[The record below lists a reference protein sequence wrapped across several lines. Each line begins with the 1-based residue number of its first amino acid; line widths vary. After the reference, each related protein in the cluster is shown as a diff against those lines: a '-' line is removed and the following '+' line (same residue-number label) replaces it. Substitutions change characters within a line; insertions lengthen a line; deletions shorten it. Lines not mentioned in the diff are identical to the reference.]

1 MTPTV
6 SLENVC
12 KTYQEGTES
21 RSVLTGVN
29 LQATSGET
37 VALLGASGSGKS
49 TLLNIMSGLVLPD
62 SGRVVLD
69 GDGLSQLS
77 SAERTLFRRKKI
89 GFVFQFFHLIPTLN
103 VEENLRLPLQLNGLD
118 DKHGRERVHTL
129 LERVG
134 LSQRAG
140 SFPDRLSGG
149 EQQRVAVCR
158 ALAHRPPVVLADE
171 PTGNL
176 DHKTADEVLSL
187 LLRMAGEEQTALLVV
202 THSMEVAARC
212 DRTYRLEDGVLRT
225 AQMVE

>member
-1 MTPTV
+1 M
-6 SLENVC
+6 
-12 KTYQEGTES
+12 
-21 RSVLTGVN
+21 RSVLSGLT

-49 TLLNIMSGLVLPD
+49 TLLNIISGLVLPD
-62 SGRVVLD
+62 SGRVALD
-69 GDGLSQLS
+69 GEDLTQLS

-89 GFVFQFFHLIPTLN
+89 GFVFQFFHLIPTLT

-118 DKHGRERVHTL
+118 DEQGRARVQRL
-129 LERVG
+129 LSRVG
-134 LSQRAG
+134 LSHRAG

-176 DHKTADEVLSL
+176 DHKTADEVLDL
-187 LLRMAGEEQTALLVV
+187 LLQMAGEEQTALLVV
-202 THSMEVAARC
+202 THSLEVADRC
-212 DRTYRLEDGVLRT
+212 VHTYRLEDGVLLT
-225 AQMVE
+225 AQMAE